1 MKHWLKKLIRGT
13 AYTGAALVIV
23 LAIAVGVFR
32 LMLPRLPEYQEEIK
46 TWASSAIGMNVEFAG
61 MNARWRLSGPELS
74 FYGAG
79 LNHDET
85 GVSLLRAEEVS
96 IGIGLWRL
104 VSDQELIVDRV
115 TIRDTAIDFRQDAE
129 GRWILQN
136 IEIDEILG

>member
-13 AYTGAALVIV
+13 AYSGAALVIV

-32 LMLPRLPEYQEEIK
+32 LMLPRLPAYQDEIK
-46 TWASSAIGMNVEFAG
+46 SWASSAIGMNVEFAG

-85 GVSLLRAEEVS
+85 GVSLLRAEEGS
-96 IGIGLWRL
+96 IGVGL
-104 VSDQELIVDRV
+104 
-115 TIRDTAIDFRQDAE
+115 
-129 GRWILQN
+129 
-136 IEIDEILG
+136 